1 MIEHDKIQHLTFLPD
16 LLVIISLVC
25 LFISSLYGMSV
36 FCALL
41 FFSSGLCGFSVLS
54 VILCVWIV

>member
-41 FFSSGLCGFSVLS
+41 FFSGLCGFSVLS
-54 VILCVWIV
+54 VIFFVWIV

>member
-41 FFSSGLCGFSVLS
+41 FFSGLCGFSVLS
-54 VILCVWIV
+54 VILFVWIV